1 MHKMFYE
8 KAIFIYETKISK
20 KCEING
26 DSVEKMCYYIFGNK
40 RQRENNMIN
49 DN

>member
-1 MHKMFYE
+1 MFYE

-26 DSVEKMCYYIFGNK
+26 DNVEKMCYYIFGNK